1 MQSADENVFSLCDSE
16 GNTVEIRS
24 VLDSYGYSHDIAKVL
39 GQGGQG
45 VVCLTRNP
53 EIVIKFALDSKGRLI
68 CRDKNKEAFL
78 NAKEVLKDRIAQI
91 DSEINQELKLAK
103 RRRYEQELN
112 ALNQRYFYE
121 NYM

>member
-68 CRDKNKEAFL
+68 CRDKNKEAFSFDFK
-78 NAKEVLKDRIAQI
+78 KESFRPDPVIVKSVFRLGIPIAIQ
-91 DSEINQELKLAK
+91 SSAAMVSSMGVSGSG
-103 RRRYEQELN
+103 R
-112 ALNQRYFYE
+112 
-121 NYM
+121 